1 MEALFLR
8 ILKMSLAGGAV
19 ILLILPLRL
28 MLRHAPKRFSYLLWA
43 AAGFRLC
50 VPASLPSPFSLFRL
64 LSGTSAAPSGS
75 GPLDLPFPVEAA
87 PAAAEAVV
95 PAGVQIAAAQPS
107 PAVSA
112 AAGAAAF
119 PWLRLLA
126 LVWLAGVAALLLYGM
141 IGDLRLR
148 YRLRTAIRLE
158 GNVYRSEGLAS
169 PFLLGFLRSRIYL
182 PWGLEGTDRDFA
194 LAHEKAHLRR
204 FDPWWRLLGWLL
216 LCLHWFNP
224 LCWLAYFLM
233 GRDMELSCDEAVLAR
248 CGKAG
253 EYSESL
259 LHIAVKGHFLFPAPL
274 AFGELGV
281 RQRVKNALRWKP
293 AKGWT
298 SAVLAVL
305 CILFFAACATDP
317 KALTPAKT
325 ELTLNVDGT
334 VGPFRWA
341 MTPEEA
347 QEVWP
352 ELMLYENEKHSR
364 VSADLNGVTILGHT
378 ADVRLFFPK
387 HSMKGGRQ
395 HHDEDGYPTLEEIQ
409 ITIPESVDLTEEL
422 TAVLGEREKRRVE
435 INLGPEHEYVDGKP
449 RPYFHE
455 EELPEEDWYWHSYGV
470 LTDMVTADQLR
481 LLQPQWK
488 NDPDEKLLE
497 AFCSYFDWE
506 THCFVDRFYYVSRE
520 NYPDGVTEIYSV
532 GYSYVWQRFLEY
544 LAANEGEG
552 KA

>member
-8 ILKMSLAGGAV
+8 ILKMSLAGAAV

-28 MLRHAPKRFSYLLWA
+28 LLRNAPKRFSYLLWA
-43 AAGFRLC
+43 AAAFRLC

-64 LSGTSAAPSGS
+64 LSGTPAAPSAP

-87 PAAAEAVV
+87 PAAAEAAVS
-95 PAGVQIAAAQPS
+95 AGVQAAAAQPS

-112 AAGAAAF
+112 AVGASAF

-126 LVWLAGVAALLLYGM
+126 LVWLAGVAALLLYGL
-141 IGDLRLR
+141 IVDLRLR
-148 YRLRTAIRLE
+148 RRLRTAIRQE
-158 GNVYRSEGLAS
+158 DGSWRAS
-169 PFLLGFLRSRIYL
+169 GITTPFLLGLLRPRIYL
-182 PWGLEGTDRDFA
+182 PWGLEGTDRDLA
-194 LAHEKAHLRR
+194 LEHEKAHLRR
-204 FDPWWRLLGWLL
+204 GDPWWRLLGWLL

-224 LCWLAYFLM
+224 LCWLAFLLA

-248 CGKAG
+248 RGKAG

-259 LHIAVKGHFLFPAPL
+259 LRIAEKGRPLSPLPL

-293 AKGWT
+293 ARGWA
-298 SAVLAVL
+298 SAMLALL
-305 CILFFAACATDP
+305 CLLFFAACATDP

-325 ELTLNVDGT
+325 ELTLNADGT

-347 QEVWP
+347 AEAWP
-352 ELMLYENEKHSR
+352 GLTLYENEKQTR
-364 VSADLNGVTILGHT
+364 ISADLKEVTILGHT

-387 HSMKGGRQ
+387 HSMEGGRQ
-395 HHDEDGYPTLEEIQ
+395 HHDKDGYPTLEEIH
-409 ITIPESVDLTEEL
+409 ITIPESVDLTEDL

-435 INLGPEHEYVDGKP
+435 DHLGPEHEYIDGKP

-488 NDPDEKLLE
+488 NDPDQKLLE
-497 AFCSYFDWE
+497 AYCSYFDWE
-506 THCFVDRFYYVSRE
+506 THCYVDRFYYVSRE

-544 LAANEGEG
+544 LEANEGEG
-552 KA
+552 GA